1 MAKQGNYYNS
11 IGKRRKRTMFYW
23 QNKELIVGLIGK
35 TRIT

>member
-1 MAKQGNYYNS
+1 MAKQGIN
-11 IGKRRKRTMFYW
+11 GKRRKRSMFYW